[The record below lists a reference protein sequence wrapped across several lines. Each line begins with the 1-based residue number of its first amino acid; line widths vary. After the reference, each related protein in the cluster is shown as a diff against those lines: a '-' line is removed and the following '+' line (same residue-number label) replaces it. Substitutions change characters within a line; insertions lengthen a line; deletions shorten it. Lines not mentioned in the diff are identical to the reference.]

1 MEAARKTARDHISHI
16 LRSYPTITFPRH
28 FVSSFVI
35 FIHVASARRE
45 NKYSV
50 QREKKTQRE
59 ATLRFFFLNAG
70 TGLYHS
76 FLFFFFFYLSFSF
89 FCFASISFY
98 FIPSFLCF
106 VPVLSFF
113 FFFFSWATLK
123 YLESRYRWGI

>member
-113 FFFFSWATLK
+113 FSFF
-123 YLESRYRWGI
+123 LERL

>member
-76 FLFFFFFYLSFSF
+76 FLFFFFFLPFLFFLLFRFNFVLFYPFFPLLRSSSF
-89 FCFASISFY
+89 I
-98 FIPSFLCF
+98 
-106 VPVLSFF
+106 F

>member
-76 FLFFFFFYLSFSF
+76 FLFFFFFFTFPFLSFVSLQFRFILSLLSSASFQFFHFFFSF
-89 FCFASISFY
+89 F
-98 FIPSFLCF
+98 
-106 VPVLSFF
+106 
-113 FFFFSWATLK
+113 
-123 YLESRYRWGI
+123 LERL